1 MLIFYIWW
9 WLVIKGSFSR
19 WYRVWERVVFDVGD
33 VDVIDFEG
41 FVFFVI
47 DGDGGGEIRNCGW
60 GVGEDVDS

>member
-1 MLIFYIWW
+1 MLIYYIWW

-19 WYRVWERVVFDVGD
+19 WYRVWERVVIDVGD

-47 DGDGGGEIRNCGW
+47 DGDWGGEIGNCGW
-60 GVGEDVDS
+60 CVGEDVDS

>member
-19 WYRVWERVVFDVGD
+19 WYRVWERVVIDVGD

-47 DGDGGGEIRNCGW
+47 DDDGGGEIGNCGW
-60 GVGEDVDS
+60 GVGEDVDG